1 MTVQELSQR
10 AQLRLDG
17 EAIDI
22 ESAEEKNSIDQ
33 LLAAVTQYRDT
44 LEVPGSEV
52 DRNIMDVVA
61 PARHSID
68 HRNRTWRWFLQPQS
82 VRIRPALA
90 VAALLCLVVAAGL
103 LRTESAEQITVAG
116 NQLPIPTN
124 VGTVLVRFELTAPDA
139 GTVRL
144 AGSFNEWDASSVELR
159 PSGKDG
165 VWTATVL
172 LKPGQHEY
180 LFVVDNESWIQ
191 DPNAHAQVDDGFG
204 QKNSVIVVGARGV
217 IRS

>member
-1 MTVQELSQR
+1 MTTRGLSQQ
-10 AQLRLDG
+10 AQLLLDG
-17 EAIDI
+17 EVTDVD
-22 ESAEEKNSIDQ
+22 SAEERDSIDQ
-33 LLAAVTQYRDT
+33 LLAAVSEYRDT

-52 DRNIMDVVA
+52 DRKVMEVVEPSA
-61 PARHSID
+61 HSID
-68 HRNRTWRWFLQPQS
+68 NRNRTWRWFLRPQA

-90 VAALLCLVVAAGL
+90 AAAVLFLVFAAGL
-103 LRTESAEQITVAG
+103 LRTESAEQITIAE

-144 AGSFNEWDASSVELR
+144 AGSFNEWDASGVELR

-165 VWTATVL
+165 VWTATIS

-204 QKNSVIVVGARGV
+204 QQNSVIVVGARGV
-217 IRS
+217 VRS